1 MNKVGIITIH
11 NSPNYGACLQSYALY
26 KYIVNQG
33 LECELIDLKRPI
45 HKGYVESP
53 DFKPYYIH
61 KLSIWEKAKGVARRI
76 LKPQSVSK
84 ESTNPKRIA
93 KFDDFNKEIKLSTPY
108 YSIDSLYDNPPLYDV
123 YISGSDQ
130 LWNPEQPF
138 PIEPYFLTFV
148 QSSNAKKIS
157 YASSIGISSL
167 ESRQIEDF
175 TRWLSSYDAISVRE
189 PDAAKILQSHLK
201 QKIEI
206 VADPTFLLDANEWNL
221 LAHDPQERGYILCF
235 MLGFQPNLLN
245 EALRVS
251 SDWGKKL
258 VVIGQRGIPRDK
270 RYTLIDD
277 AGPKEFLGLIK
288 CSDCV
293 FTDSFHGTVF
303 SVLLGVK
310 NFFSYVAKGN
320 RRASRLETLLSPLG
334 LLDRIVRN
342 DDFYKVD
349 DLLKKNIDIEKQES
363 IIRINSEISR
373 NFLNNF
379 IL

>member
-1 MNKVGIITIH
+1 M
-11 NSPNYGACLQSYALY
+11 QSFALY

-33 LECELIDLKRPI
+33 ADCELIDLKRPI
-45 HKGYVESP
+45 HAGYVDSP

-61 KLSIWEKAKGVARRI
+61 KASQWEKVKDVARRI
-76 LKPQSVSK
+76 LKPQSVSQ
-84 ESTNPKRIA
+84 ESTNPERIA
-93 KFDDFNKEIKLSTPY
+93 KFDAFNKEIKLSAPY
-108 YSIDSLYDNPPLYDV
+108 YSIDSLYANPPSYDV

-130 LWNPEQPF
+130 LWNPEQQF
-138 PIEPYFLTFV
+138 PLEPYFLTFV
-148 QSSNAKKIS
+148 NKNGAKKIS

-167 ESRQIEDF
+167 EPRQIQDF

-189 PDAAKILQSHLK
+189 PDAAKILQPHLK

-206 VADPTFLLDANEWNL
+206 VADPTFLLDINEWKL
-221 LAHDPQERGYILCF
+221 LAHDYQERGYILCF
-235 MLGFQPNLLN
+235 MLGFQPALLN

-251 SDWGKKL
+251 NDLGKKL
-258 VVIGQRGIPRDK
+258 VVVGQRSVPKDK
-270 RYTLIDD
+270 KYTLIDD

-342 DDFYKVD
+342 DDFSKVN
-349 DLLKKNIDIEKQES
+349 DLLNRGIDIEKQ
-363 IIRINSEISR
+363 NVMVEIKSKAAQTY
-373 NFLNNF
+373 LNKF

>member
-1 MNKVGIITIH
+1 MKVGIITIH

-26 KYIVNQG
+26 RYIVNQG
-33 LECELIDLKRPI
+33 IDCELIDLKRPV
-45 HKGYVESP
+45 HVGYVESP
-53 DFKPYYIH
+53 DFKPYYTPKTSMIV
-61 KLSIWEKAKGVARRI
+61 KIKSIVKRI
-76 LKPQSVSK
+76 IKPQTISK
-84 ESTNPKRIA
+84 ESTNSKRI
-93 KFDDFNKEIKLSTPY
+93 KNFDEFNKSIKLSTPY
-108 YSIDSLYDNPPLYDV
+108 YSIDSLYSNPPQYDI

-148 QSSNAKKIS
+148 RNSSAKKIS

-167 ESRQIEDF
+167 DSSQIKDF
-175 TRWLSSYDAISVRE
+175 SRWLSSYDAISVRE
-189 PDAAKILQSHLK
+189 PDAAKILQPHLK

-206 VADPTFLLDANEWNL
+206 VADPTFLLDVKEWKL
-221 LAHDPQERGYILCF
+221 LACDYSERGYILCF
-235 MLGFQPNLLN
+235 MLGLQPALLN

-251 SDWGKKL
+251 NNLGKKL
-258 VVIGQRGIPRDK
+258 IVIGQRNIPKDK

-288 CSDCV
+288 SSDCV

-303 SVLLGVK
+303 SILLGVK

-334 LLDRIVRN
+334 LLDRIIRN
-342 DDFYKVD
+342 DDFSKVD
-349 DLLKKNIDIEKQES
+349 GLLKRGIDVEKLNIMLEDES
-363 IIRINSEISR
+363 NVSR
-373 NFLNNF
+373 RFLDKY
-379 IL
+379 IK

>member
-108 YSIDSLYDNPPLYDV
+108 YSIDSLYENPPLYDV

-148 QSSNAKKIS
+148 KNRKAKKIS

-189 PDAAKILQSHLK
+189 PDAAKILQPHLK

-206 VADPTFLLDANEWNL
+206 VADPTFLLDIDEWRL
-221 LAHDPQERGYILCF
+221 LAHDYKERGYILCF
-235 MLGFQPNLLN
+235 MLGFQPPLLN
-245 EALRVS
+245 EVLRIS
-251 SDWGKKL
+251 NSTGKKL
-258 VVIGQRGIPRDK
+258 VVIGQRGVPKDK

-288 CSDCV
+288 CADCV

-303 SVLLGVK
+303 SILLGVK
-310 NFFSYVAKGN
+310 NFFSYVARSN
-320 RRASRLETLLSPLG
+320 RRASRLETLLSSFG
-334 LLDRIVRN
+334 YLDRIIRN
-342 DDFYKVD
+342 DDFSKVD
-349 DLLKKNIDIEKQES
+349 VLLNQGINIEEQKAIVEAES
-363 IIRINSEISR
+363 KESR
-373 NFLNNF
+373 KFLDKY
-379 IL
+379 IK

>member
-1 MNKVGIITIH
+1 MKIGIITIH

-26 KYIVNQG
+26 KYIVSQG

-45 HKGYVESP
+45 HDGYVESP
-53 DFKPYYIH
+53 DFRPYYIY
-61 KLSIWEKAKGVARRI
+61 KESAWKKAKGFVKRF

-84 ESTNPKRIA
+84 ESTNPKRII
-93 KFDDFNKEIKLSTPY
+93 KFNEFNREIKYSTPY
-108 YSIDSLYDNPPLYDV
+108 YSIDSLYDNPPSYDV

-148 QSSNAKKIS
+148 RNSNAKKIS

-167 ESRQIEDF
+167 DSRQIKDF
-175 TRWLSSYDAISVRE
+175 SRWLSSYDAISVRE
-189 PDAAKILQSHLK
+189 PDAAKILQPHLK

-206 VADPTFLLDANEWNL
+206 VADPTFLLDVNEWKS
-221 LAHDPQERGYILCF
+221 LACDYSERGYILCF
-235 MLGFQPNLLN
+235 MLGFQPALLS
-245 EALRVS
+245 EALRVANDLS
-251 SDWGKKL
+251 KKL
-258 VVIGQRGIPRDK
+258 IVIGQRNIPKDK

-288 CSDCV
+288 SSDCV

-303 SVLLGVK
+303 SILLGIK

-320 RRASRLETLLSPLG
+320 KRASRLETLLSPLG
-334 LLDRIVRN
+334 LLDRIIKN
-342 DDFYKVD
+342 DDFSKVD
-349 DLLKKNIDIEKQES
+349 DLLRRGIDVEKLNIILEEES
-363 IIRINSEISR
+363 NASR
-373 NFLNNF
+373 SFLDKY
-379 IL
+379 IK

>member
-1 MNKVGIITIH
+1 MKIGIITIH
-11 NSPNYGACLQSYALY
+11 RSPNYGACLQSYALY

-45 HKGYVESP
+45 HDGYVESS

-61 KLSIWEKAKGVARRI
+61 KESVWKKTKGFIKRF

-84 ESTNPKRIA
+84 ESTNPKRII
-93 KFDDFNKEIKLSTPY
+93 KFNEFNKEIKYSTPY
-108 YSIDSLYDNPPLYDV
+108 YSIDSLYDNPPSYDV

-148 QSSNAKKIS
+148 RNNNAKKIS

-167 ESRQIEDF
+167 DSRQIKDF
-175 TRWLSSYDAISVRE
+175 SRWLSSYDAISVRE
-189 PDAAKILQSHLK
+189 PDAAKILQPHLK

-206 VADPTFLLDANEWNL
+206 VADPTFLLDVNEWKL
-221 LAHDPQERGYILCF
+221 LACDYSERGYILCF
-235 MLGFQPNLLN
+235 MLGLQPALLN

-251 SDWGKKL
+251 NYLGKKL
-258 VVIGQRGIPRDK
+258 IVIGQRDVPKDK

-288 CSDCV
+288 SSDCV

-303 SVLLGVK
+303 SILLGVK

-334 LLDRIVRN
+334 FWDRIIRN
-342 DDFYKVD
+342 DDFSKVD
-349 DLLKKNIDIEKQES
+349 GLLRRGIDVEKLNIMLEDKS
-363 IIRINSEISR
+363 NASR
-373 NFLNNF
+373 RFLDKY
-379 IL
+379 IK